1 MLVKIKKLGIILIL
15 GAMLTT
21 NILIADGGDD
31 INPNPPPPP
40 PGETGGH

>member
-21 NILIADGGDD
+21 NILIADGVPVKQVV
-31 INPNPPPPP
+31 IKKYICSM
-40 PGETGGH
+40 